1 MEENDAKHRS
11 DAKRGHRLV
20 EQDAEG
26 LCSNSPRHSV
36 LNETGQTVS
45 FVKEARGE
53 TRIDDC
59 RQFEM
64 RQTRLVEQR
73 GQLDETRRTG
83 SFVVEIRG
91 EPQGEKQRD
100 DGGRRL
106 EKRRATTLIDQEK
119 IKLPSE
125 VPRHSVPSER
135 IDVQM
140 SNKGVDA
147 RTSSQ
152 GQLGLENDDDRRL
165 PNNDSNE

>member
-1 MEENDAKHRS
+1 MEEKIAKHRS

-20 EQDAEG
+20 EQDTEG
-26 LCSNSPRHSV
+26 SCSDSLRHSM

-64 RQTRLVEQR
+64 RQTRLVEWR

-83 SFVVEIRG
+83 SFVVEPRD
-91 EPQGEKQRD
+91 EPHGEKQRD

-106 EKRRATTLIDQEK
+106 EKR
-119 IKLPSE
+119 
-125 VPRHSVPSER
+125 
-135 IDVQM
+135 
-140 SNKGVDA
+140 
-147 RTSSQ
+147 
-152 GQLGLENDDDRRL
+152 
-165 PNNDSNE
+165 

>member
-11 DAKRGHRLV
+11 DAKQGHRLV

-26 LCSNSPRHSV
+26 LCLDSPRHSV

-59 RQFEM
+59 RRFEM
-64 RQTRLVEQR
+64 RQTRLVEWK

-83 SFVVEIRG
+83 SFVF
-91 EPQGEKQRD
+91 EPRDEPHGEKQRD
-100 DGGRRL
+100 DGGRHL
-106 EKRRATTLIDQEK
+106 EKRRATTLVDQEK
-119 IKLPSE
+119 MKLPSE

-135 IDVQM
+135 IDVRT

-147 RTSSQ
+147 RTLSQ
-152 GQLGLENDDDRRL
+152 GQLGLEN
-165 PNNDSNE
+165 